1 MQIVVSGIPI
11 EIIKKNI
18 KNIHLSVLPPDGK
31 VRVSAPTTVSNE
43 SLEMFV
49 RTKIC
54 WIRKQQEKFENQPRQ
69 SERQYVSGETLYLW
83 GKQYFLQVEYSYKG
97 NSLILDGDKAIL
109 TVRKESTVKQRESF
123 VNEWY
128 RERLKSEIERLLP
141 KWETAT
147 GLKCSSW
154 QTKYMTTRWGTCN
167 TQTKKIWL
175 NLQLAKKP
183 IECLEYVILH
193 ELAHTKVKNH
203 GTYFVSIMDKYMPY
217 WRETKKKLNDLTLD
231 FLKNATEEDA

>member
-1 MQIVVSGIPI
+1 MQIIVSGIPV
-11 EIIKKNI
+11 EVIKKNI
-18 KNIHLSVLPPDGK
+18 KNIHLSVMPPDGM
-31 VRVSAPTTVSNE
+31 VRVSAPKFISDE
-43 SLEMFV
+43 SIEMFI
-49 RTKIC
+49 RTKLG
-54 WIRKQQEKFENQPRQ
+54 WIKKQQVKFENQPRQ

-83 GKQYFLQVEYSYKG
+83 GKQYFLQVDYSNKEYS
-97 NSLILDGDKAIL
+97 LVLDGDKALL
-109 TVRKESTVKQRESF
+109 TVRKESTIKQRENF

-128 RERLKSEIERLLP
+128 REHLKKEISQLLP
-141 KWETAT
+141 KWENVT

-193 ELAHTKVKNH
+193 ELAHTKVRNH
-203 GTYFVSIMDKYMPY
+203 GADFIAIMDKYMPY
-217 WRETKKKLNDLTLD
+217 WREIKKKLNDSILD
-231 FLKNATEEDA
+231 YYVEYDKI

>member
-1 MQIVVSGIPI
+1 MQIIVSGIPV
-11 EIIKKNI
+11 EVTKKNI
-18 KNIHLSVLPPDGK
+18 KNIHLSVMPPDGM
-31 VRVSAPTTVSNE
+31 VRVSAPKFISDE
-43 SLEMFV
+43 SIEMFV
-49 RTKIC
+49 RTKLG
-54 WIRKQQEKFENQPRQ
+54 WIKKQQAKFENQPRQ

-83 GKQYFLQVEYSYKG
+83 GKQYFLQVDYSNKEYS
-97 NSLILDGDKAIL
+97 LVLDGDKAFL
-109 TVRKESTVKQRESF
+109 TVRRESTIKQRENF

-128 RERLKSEIERLLP
+128 REHLKKEIFQLLP
-141 KWETAT
+141 KWENAT

-193 ELAHTKVKNH
+193 ELAHTKVRNH
-203 GTYFVSIMDKYMPY
+203 GADFIAIMDKHMPC
-217 WRETKKKLNDLTLD
+217 WREIKKKLNGSILD
-231 FLKNATEEDA
+231 YYVECDKM